1 MCASRFR
8 ECNLSLFVAGGKNKL
23 REVSTTRCQDIIGTH
38 PSERSI
44 SCMTLLSARDAAAA
58 RHMAKPRE
66 LYSGSN
72 WNHAHTQ
79 THIPRSITTSARAG
93 AMNVRTPDASAVPA
107 TTGSRVA
114 YVTAVSFLPCNASAN
129 SAVKAG
135 SVLEMAWLKDTVM
148 CCSDTLPATTE
159 AQKTELRRRTPPR
172 CLALRSGSR
181 GTSEKGVDSAS

>member
-1 MCASRFR
+1 
-8 ECNLSLFVAGGKNKL
+8 
-23 REVSTTRCQDIIGTH
+23 
-38 PSERSI
+38 
-44 SCMTLLSARDAAAA
+44 MTLLSARDAAAA

-72 WNHAHTQ
+72 WEHAHTH
-79 THIPRSITTSARAG
+79 THPALNHDIHTRAW
-93 AMNVRTPDASAVPA
+93 AMHVRTPDASAVPA

-159 AQKTELRRRTPPR
+159 AQKTALRRRTPRR

-181 GTSEKGVDSAS
+181 GTSEKGGDSAS